1 MDNEKESP
9 VFKVPK
15 LFGPRPGTK
24 KPVICEDI
32 ISNDT
37 DVASTT
43 NMEVNTKP
51 IVEQTI
57 DQPKKISKTTSQV
70 PIPYEEPSW
79 GGKPGDKYFLEVC
92 IDSLFIKILFM
103 AYIVI
108 I

>member
-1 MDNEKESP
+1 MDNEKEGP

-32 ISNDT
+32 IGDDA

-43 NMEVNTKP
+43 NMVVNTS
-51 IVEQTI
+51 VEPKI
-57 DQPKKISKTTSQV
+57 EQPKKISKTTSQV

-79 GGKPGDKYFLEVC
+79 GGKPGDKYFLEV
-92 IDSLFIKILFM
+92 
-103 AYIVI
+103 
-108 I
+108 